1 MDLTTIDKF
10 EATESDIDAS
20 PSKPTPMSL
29 QRGEEH
35 LVRLRSY
42 LRLADDDKVEAAQR
56 LLMVPKALANDA
68 LEAIANHSGWS
79 GLAGDGQTE
88 ARETQ
93 SIGSGEYREVRIS
106 GLYRLCEDILE
117 VSLVTQSG
125 AP

>member
-1 MDLTTIDKF
+1 
-10 EATESDIDAS
+10 
-20 PSKPTPMSL
+20 MSL

-56 LLMVPKALANDA
+56 LLMAPKTFANNALDP
-68 LEAIANHSGWS
+68 IANHGGRSGF
-79 GLAGDGQTE
+79 AGNGQTE
-88 ARETQ
+88 AGETQ
-93 SIGSGEYREVRIS
+93 GVGSGEYREIRIS
-106 GLYRLCEDILE
+106 GLYRLREDMVK